1 MKLRSRT
8 LGFFIL
14 FILIILSLN
23 LSINL
28 ICAGV
33 YFSQPES
40 TYNVGETILNSIN
53 INPLESGPL
62 RIELICKDEKTLV
75 LYDSS
80 PQENIDFELPLTF
93 THDLKLVGDCY
104 FSAEYFSKIYNSREF
119 EISKTLIV
127 SLNTDSFFA
136 KPGDQIIIEGDAKR
150 LNNVLINGEV
160 KVTIPLLNLFY
171 SIQSNSSENQTGGN
185 SSLENQT
192 NNNLNENSNESFN
205 EDNGIFYGEISDG
218 KFLLNITLAKN
229 IAAGDYKITVL
240 AYEPDIFEERTSEG
254 LAYSNLNIAQTLT
267 KIDLAIN
274 EQSLDPGDII
284 EIKPRLYDQSNVLI
298 SQDVSVII
306 KNENSNRIFEKIVKS
321 ENTVKYEIPTNIS
334 SGYYEIELTAGS
346 LELIKKFYINKKE
359 IVSFDLKNTSL
370 TIKNIGNL
378 PLEKY
383 PIQINLNGKSF
394 IKKVDLKKGE
404 EIEFKLLGDGEYDVE
419 IFSGE
424 NKYSKNGVIL
434 TGYATEGVASIKENS
449 LLFLKTPIVWIIFII
464 ILLGGGLFLFRNIF
478 KKKSFAYSVSNKKNQ
493 MNNKVENGSK
503 IKQEGVIRKNK
514 DSKELIES
522 QKQDKNPKEITNKK
536 LIQAEKVLVLNGQ
549 KNLACIVAL
558 KIKNK
563 LSQFAKGEL
572 EKLLEKISEKKG
584 APYRQ
589 GDFIFTILS
598 PIITNS
604 FKNELNAVKIA
615 EEILLF
621 LRKHNNKFKDK
632 INFGLGIN
640 SGEIINTF
648 NKNKLEFTSLGNFI
662 VIAKNLAE
670 VSNEQILVS
679 EGIYKKNFSEI
690 KTKKSIIDN
699 KEFNELDKIIDRER
713 NKKFIQS
720 FLKRMGEE
728 KA

>member
-1 MKLRSRT
+1 MKLRLVT
-8 LGFFIL
+8 LGFALGIIL
-14 FILIILSLN
+14 FLIN
-23 LSINL
+23 FV
-28 ICAGV
+28 CAGV

-40 TYNVGETILNSIN
+40 IYNVGETISNSIN

-62 RIELICKDEKTLV
+62 RVELICEDEKTLV
-75 LYDSS
+75 FYDSS
-80 PQENIDFELPLTF
+80 PLENIDFKLPLTF
-93 THDLKLVGDCY
+93 KHDSKLIGDCY
-104 FSAEYFSKIYNSREF
+104 FSAEYFSQTYNSREF

-127 SLNTDSFFA
+127 SLTTDSFFA
-136 KPGDQIIIEGDAKR
+136 KPGDQIIIEGNAKR
-150 LNNVLINGEV
+150 LNDVPINGGVEI
-160 KVTIPLLNLFY
+160 TIPLLNLFY
-171 SIQSNSSENQTGGN
+171 STQIQDNSSGNQTEEN

-192 NNNLNENSNESFN
+192 STNLNESFNESFN
-205 EDNGIFYGEISDG
+205 EDNGIFYGKISDG

-229 IAAGDYKITVL
+229 IAAGDYKITVF
-240 AYEPDIFEERTSEG
+240 AYEPNTFEERTSEG
-254 LAYSNLNIAQTLT
+254 FAYSNLNIAQTLT

-274 EQSLDPGDII
+274 EQSLDPGNII

-306 KNENSNRIFEKIVKS
+306 KDENLKRIFEKIVKS
-321 ENTVKYEIPTNIS
+321 GDTTKYEIPTDIS
-334 SGYYEIELTAGS
+334 SGYYEIEITAGS

-370 TIKNIGNL
+370 TIKNIGNI
-378 PLEKY
+378 PLDKY
-383 PIQINLNGKSF
+383 PIQVNLNGKSF

-404 EIEFKLLGDGEYDVE
+404 EIEFKLLGDGEYDIE
-419 IFSGE
+419 ISSGE

-434 TGYATEGVASIKENS
+434 TGYATEGVVSIKENS
-449 LLFLKTPIVWIIFII
+449 ILFLKTPIVWIIFII

-478 KKKSFAYSVSNKKNQ
+478 KKKSFAYSVSNEKN
-493 MNNKVENGSK
+493 KISHRPESESK
-503 IKQEGVIRKNK
+503 IKKEETIIRNK
-514 DSKELIES
+514 DPKEFIGS
-522 QKQDKNPKEITNKK
+522 QKQDKISEEITNKK

-549 KNLACIVAL
+549 KNSACIIAL

-563 LSQFAKGEL
+563 LSQFAKEEL
-572 EKLLEKISEKKG
+572 ERLLEKISEKKG

-632 INFGLGIN
+632 IEFGLGIN

-648 NKNKLEFTSLGNFI
+648 NKNKLDFTSLGNFI

-670 VSNEQILVS
+670 ISNEQILIS
-679 EGIYKKNFSEI
+679 EEIYKKSFSEI

-699 KEFNELDKIIDRER
+699 KEFHELEKIIDRER
-713 NKKFIQS
+713 NQKFIQS
-720 FLKRMGEE
+720 FLKRMDKE

>member
-1 MKLRSRT
+1 MKLRLIT
-8 LGFFIL
+8 LGFVLGIIL
-14 FILIILSLN
+14 FLINSV
-23 LSINL
+23 
-28 ICAGV
+28 CAGV

-62 RIELICKDEKTLV
+62 RVELICKDEKTLV

-80 PQENIDFELPLTF
+80 PLENINFKLPLTF

-119 EISKTLIV
+119 EISKALIV
-127 SLNTDSFFA
+127 SLTTNSFFA
-136 KPGDQIIIEGDAKR
+136 EPGDQIIIEGNVKR
-150 LNNVLINGEV
+150 LNGLSINGGVEI
-160 KVTIPLLNLFY
+160 TIPLLNLFY
-171 SIQSNSSENQTGGN
+171 STQTQNNSSGNQTGEN

-192 NNNLNENSNESFN
+192 STNLNESLNESFN
-205 EDNGIFYGEISDG
+205 EDNGIFYGKISNG
-218 KFLLNITLAKN
+218 KFLLNVTLAEN
-229 IAAGDYKITVL
+229 IAAGNYKITVL
-240 AYEPDIFEERTSEG
+240 AYEPDNFEERTSEG

-274 EQSLDPGDII
+274 EQSLDPGDTI

-370 TIKNIGNL
+370 IIKNIGNL
-378 PLEKY
+378 PLKKY
-383 PIQINLNGKSF
+383 PIQIDLNGKSF

-404 EIEFKLLGDGEYDVE
+404 ETEFKLLGDGEYDIE
-419 IFSGE
+419 ISSGE
-424 NKYSKNGVIL
+424 NKYSKKGVIL
-434 TGYATEGVASIKENS
+434 TGYATEGIVSIKENS
-449 LLFLKTPIVWIIFII
+449 ILFLKTPIVWIIFII

-478 KKKSFAYSVSNKKNQ
+478 KKKSFAYSVSNKKNKVS
-493 MNNKVENGSK
+493 NKLENESQVKETITSTSGPK
-503 IKQEGVIRKNK
+503 EFIK
-514 DSKELIES
+514 S
-522 QKQDKNPKEITNKK
+522 QKQDKTPKEITNKK

-549 KNLACIVAL
+549 KNSAGIIAL

-604 FKNELNAVKIA
+604 FKNELNAAKIA

-632 INFGLGIN
+632 IKFGLGIN

-670 VSNEQILVS
+670 VSNEQILIS
-679 EGIYKKNFSEI
+679 EKIYKKSFSEI

-699 KEFNELDKIIDRER
+699 KEFHELDAIIDRER
-713 NKKFIQS
+713 NQKFIQS
-720 FLKRMGEE
+720 FLKRIGEE